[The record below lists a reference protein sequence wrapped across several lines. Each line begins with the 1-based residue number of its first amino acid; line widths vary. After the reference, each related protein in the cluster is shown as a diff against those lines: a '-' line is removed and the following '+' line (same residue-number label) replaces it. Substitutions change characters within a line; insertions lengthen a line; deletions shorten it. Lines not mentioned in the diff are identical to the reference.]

1 MPNPH
6 AYEVRYFYQD
16 IWTTLADA
24 QKGIVKVYNEY
35 FFRDLSAYRMEWE
48 LLHDGRIVRTGSV
61 ESLSIAPHQTK
72 DVTLDYGTI
81 GTEGEWLLN
90 VKYVL
95 KNAEGMLPAGH
106 TVAYDQLTLK
116 AYEAPALEFANVKE
130 SNQDIIVPEID
141 ATNSNYLVVK
151 GENFDIEF
159 NKYTGYLTVYEVE
172 GISYLEPGTALAPN
186 FWRAPTDNDF
196 GAGLQQKYV
205 AWKNPGIRLTSLKSE
220 MENDMVKVSADYEL
234 KAVSATLSLT
244 YLINNKGAVK
254 VVQAM
259 KADPNA
265 KVSDMFRF
273 GMNLMMPRQFETIS
287 FYGRGPWENYSD
299 RNHSTPLGVYRQQ
312 VDDQYYPYIRPQES
326 GNKTDLR
333 WWQVINKAGNGLMFV
348 SEAPFSASALPYRI
362 EDLDEGWVKIQ
373 RHSGELDKAG
383 MTSLCI
389 DKAQMGLGCV
399 NSWGALPLEKY
410 RLPYGDYEFTFIMS
424 PCWHQ
429 VK

>member
-1 MPNPH
+1 
-6 AYEVRYFYQD
+6 
-16 IWTTLADA
+16 
-24 QKGIVKVYNEY
+24 
-35 FFRDLSAYRMEWE
+35 
-48 LLHDGRIVRTGSV
+48 
-61 ESLSIAPHQTK
+61 
-72 DVTLDYGTI
+72 
-81 GTEGEWLLN
+81 
-90 VKYVL
+90 
-95 KNAEGMLPAGH
+95 
-106 TVAYDQLTLK
+106 
-116 AYEAPALEFANVKE
+116 
-130 SNQDIIVPEID
+130 
-141 ATNSNYLVVK
+141 
-151 GENFDIEF
+151 
-159 NKYTGYLTVYEVE
+159 
-172 GISYLEPGTALAPN
+172 
-186 FWRAPTDNDF
+186 
-196 GAGLQQKYV
+196 
-205 AWKNPGIRLTSLKSE
+205 
-220 MENDMVKVSADYEL
+220 
-234 KAVSATLSLT
+234 
-244 YLINNKGAVK
+244 
-254 VVQAM
+254 M

-326 GNKTDLR
+326 GN
-333 WWQVINKAGNGLMFV
+333 
-348 SEAPFSASALPYRI
+348 EAPFSASALPYRI